1 MKEIRSSS
9 ITRMCAMGPEEQSQ
23 SLTDEW
29 STRKIAY
36 LRDTQYATTA
46 NLDARVA
53 LHVKYTE
60 ATQSWFDWLVDQIEW
75 DRFHDVL
82 EVGCGT
88 GLLWTFV
95 PSSATPDHD
104 ITLIDLSQTMVD
116 TAAARATSHGH
127 AVRAFTADVH
137 ALPFED
143 HSFDLVIANHMLYH
157 SPAPAIAIKE
167 IARVLRSGGTLVA
180 ATNGPKHLAELR
192 DIEVAV
198 FGPADERSGNVKI
211 FGSLSGLPLLQQQ
224 FDDVEWRGH
233 EDRLLCTDPDNVLAY
248 LTSMKPGSEASESQ
262 LADICSAIRH
272 RIALGDGVFEVSK
285 ESGAFMAQKPL
296 KA

>member
-1 MKEIRSSS
+1 MGAEERS
-9 ITRMCAMGPEEQSQ
+9 R

-53 LHVKYTE
+53 LHVKYAE
-60 ATQSWFDWLVDQIEW
+60 AAQSWFDWLVDQIEW
-75 DRFHDVL
+75 EQFHDVL

-88 GLLWTFV
+88 GLLWAFV
-95 PSSATPDHD
+95 PSSVTHDHD
-104 ITLIDLSQTMVD
+104 ITLIDLSQTMVE

-127 AVRAFTADVH
+127 TVRAFTADVH
-137 ALPFED
+137 GLPFED

-157 SPAPAIAIKE
+157 SPAPASAIKE
-167 IARVLRSGGTLVA
+167 IARVLRPGGTLVA

-198 FGPADERSGNVKI
+198 FGPSDERNDNVKI
-211 FGSLSGLPLLQQQ
+211 FGSLSGIPLLRHE
-224 FDDVEWRGH
+224 FDNVEWRSH
-233 EDRLLCTDPDNVLAY
+233 EDRLLCTDPDDVMAY
-248 LTSMKPGSEASESQ
+248 LTSMPPGAIASPSQ
-262 LADICSAIRH
+262 LANLESEVRE
-272 RIALGDGVFEVSK
+272 RIALGNGVLEVSK
-285 ESGAFMAQKPL
+285 ESGVFIARKPL
-296 KA
+296 KT